1 MLLPNKL
8 FSYKESTL
16 AKFPALIKC
25 LNNRPYS
32 VEELYNTNKRL
43 FLDIEDYAETL
54 CCLYALRKI
63 ELDEERGVIVYVEE
77 DSVR

>member
-16 AKFPALIKC
+16 AKFPVLIKC
-25 LNNRPYS
+25 LSNRPYS
-32 VEELYNTNKRL
+32 VEELYTINKNI
-43 FLDIEDYAETL
+43 FLDIEDYTETL

>member
-16 AKFPALIKC
+16 SKFPILIKC
-25 LNNRPYS
+25 LINRPYS
-32 VEELYNTNKRL
+32 VEELYNTNKSL
-43 FLDIEDYAETL
+43 FLDIEDYTETL

-63 ELDEERGVIVYVEE
+63 KLDEERSVIVHAEE

>member
-16 AKFPALIKC
+16 AKFPVLIKC

-32 VEELYNTNKRL
+32 VEELYNTNKSL
-43 FLDIEDYAETL
+43 FLDIEDYTEAL

-77 DSVR
+77 DSMR

>member
-16 AKFPALIKC
+16 AKFPVIIKC
-25 LNNRPYS
+25 LSSRPYS
-32 VEELYNTNKRL
+32 LQELYNANKNA
-43 FLDIEDYAETL
+43 FLDISDFAETL

-77 DSVR
+77 N

>member
-1 MLLPNKL
+1 MFLPNKL

-16 AKFPALIKC
+16 SKFPILIKC
-25 LNNRPYS
+25 LINRPYS
-32 VEELYNTNKRL
+32 VEELYNTNKSL
-43 FLDIEDYAETL
+43 FLDIEDYTETL

-63 ELDEERGVIVYVEE
+63 KLDEERGVIVHAEE